1 MSDTYDSSNLIS
13 YNSIINN
20 DTVQNIEY
28 DVTNK
33 DNAFNSLGE
42 IEDYTTN
49 YLNKSD
55 LSVDKKNSA
64 LDRLDNVNKAKQDML
79 QELDNNVSLF
89 VDRFNNTNTNK
100 INQQANLNIV
110 NEELKRTKEKS
121 ELYHGEINN
130 KMRNVQ
136 INTFYQKKYNSE
148 ISLLK
153 FIIMVCIVLISISF
167 TKRIG
172 YFSDAAYSL
181 LVGIII
187 FFGLVR
193 TLYLIYDI
201 IIRDKTN
208 FDEIDNSYALDIY
221 SSNGENDNGD
231 DVEETTSNCPNT
243 LKVDSLNFGDE
254 LDIDTSSYNS
264 TYNMFS

>member
-1 MSDTYDSSNLIS
+1 MSDNYDSSNLIS
-13 YNSIINN
+13 YNSIIDNN
-20 DTVQNIEY
+20 TVENIKY

-33 DNAFNSLGE
+33 NNAFDSLGK

-55 LSVDKKNSA
+55 LSVEKKNSA
-64 LDRLDNVNKAKQDML
+64 LDRLDSVNRAKQDML

-121 ELYHGEINN
+121 ELYRGEINN

-153 FIIMVCIVLISISF
+153 FIIMVCIVLITISVS
-167 TKRIG
+167 KKVG

-187 FFGLVR
+187 FLGVIR

-208 FDEIDNSYALDIY
+208 FDEIDNSYALNLY
-221 SSNGENDNGD
+221 GSNGENVNGD
-231 DVEETTSNCPNT
+231 NVEETPINCPSNYQ
-243 LKVDSLNFGDE
+243 VDSLNFGDD
-254 LDIDTSSYNS
+254 LDIDVSSYN
-264 TYNMFS
+264 MF

>member
-1 MSDTYDSSNLIS
+1 MSDNYDSSNLIS
-13 YNSIINN
+13 YNSIIDNN
-20 DTVQNIEY
+20 TVENIRY
-28 DVTNK
+28 DVSNK
-33 DNAFNSLGE
+33 NNAFDSLGE
-42 IEDYTTN
+42 IEIMATQN
-49 YLNKSD
+49 MNNSQ
-55 LSVDKKNSA
+55 LSVDDKNKA
-64 LDRLDNVNKAKQDML
+64 LDRLDNINRAKQDML

-121 ELYHGEINN
+121 ELYRGEINN

-153 FIIMVCIVLISISF
+153 FIIMVCIVLISISVGKKVGF
-167 TKRIG
+167 
-172 YFSDAAYSL
+172 FSDAAYSL

-187 FFGLVR
+187 FLGLIR

-208 FDEIDNSYALDIY
+208 FDEIDNSYALNLY
-221 SSNGENDNGD
+221 NSSGENDNGD
-231 DVEETTSNCPNT
+231 DVEETPVNCPTNYA
-243 LKVDSLNFGDE
+243 VDSLNFGDD
-254 LDIDTSSYNS
+254 LDIDMSSYN
-264 TYNMFS
+264 ML